1 MIDQEKKQALI
12 TGLRTSRDVAMDIL
26 KDLSVDDM
34 LALRD
39 VLNEMMPSK
48 TFADVNLEHELI
60 EQYNTVKN
68 LQSDVLT
75 DDDVPVNQRAQ
86 VANSVASTLGQLT
99 KMQADFYTSERFKAM
114 EALMIKAIK
123 KMSPEV
129 AEAFVKEYEEMGS

>member
-1 MIDQEKKQALI
+1 
-12 TGLRTSRDVAMDIL
+12 MDIL

-99 KMQADFYTSERFKAM
+99 QMQADFYTSERFKAM